1 MRCLI
6 VDDEHHAR
14 EGLRKLLLAHPGAQV
29 VGEAGDVDSALRLL
43 ETLRPRVVFL
53 DVQLRGETGFDLI
66 ARARPPL
73 PHIVFVTAHD
83 RYAVE
88 AFRVEAVDYLL
99 KPVEP
104 EHLARAVR
112 RVARPLAALPVIA
125 HPAALQSLG
134 LTAREAE
141 VLFWLAQGKS
151 NPEIAIILANSP
163 ETVKKQVQRVL
174 AHLGVDSRVNAAV
187 IASKILGLS
196 PA

>member
-43 ETLRPRVVFL
+43 EALRPRVVFL

-112 RVARPLAALPVIA
+112 RVARPPAALPAIA

-174 AHLGVDSRVNAAV
+174 ARLGVDSRVNAAV